1 MSEKRTVLEQLANR
15 FFAIPAIA
23 QWWAKGAAVRTQE
36 LLQDDQT
43 IPFTPLRKALGQC
56 RVALLTT
63 GGIHLP
69 TQPPFNMDD
78 PDGDASY
85 RMIPGDVALE
95 TVTITH
101 KYYDHSDADRDLN
114 VIFPL
119 AHLRELVTAGVIGSL
134 ASNHF
139 GFMGHI
145 EGAQI
150 PMLNTQTA
158 PAAAKL
164 LRADGVDVALLTPA

>member
-1 MSEKRTVLEQLANR
+1 MSEKRTVFERLANR
-15 FFAIPAIA
+15 FFALPTVA
-23 QWWAKGAAVRTQE
+23 QWWAKGAAARTQQ
-36 LLQDDQT
+36 LLADDQP
-43 IPFTPLRKALGQC
+43 IPFTPLRKTLGQC

-63 GGIHLP
+63 GGVHLP

-85 RMIPGDVALE
+85 RTIPSDVALE
-95 TVTITH
+95 TLTITH
-101 KYYDHSDADRDLN
+101 KYYDHSDADRDVN

-119 AHLRELVTAGVIGSL
+119 AHLRELVTAGVLGSL

-145 EGAQI
+145 AGAQI
-150 PMLNTQTA
+150 PILNTKTA
-158 PAAAKL
+158 PAVAKS